1 MSQTVI
7 PAHLSE
13 EKLDEVRAEARKA
26 YLALGCSGLSR
37 CDFFVERGTGRV
49 LCNELNTLPGFTPI
63 SMYPKLMEN
72 EGYSFAALVDKLI
85 GLALSKKRGAY

>member
-1 MSQTVI
+1 M
-7 PAHLSE
+7 
-13 EKLDEVRAEARKA
+13 
-26 YLALGCSGLSR
+26 
-37 CDFFVERGTGRV
+37 

-72 EGYSFAALVDKLI
+72 EGYNFAALVDKLI